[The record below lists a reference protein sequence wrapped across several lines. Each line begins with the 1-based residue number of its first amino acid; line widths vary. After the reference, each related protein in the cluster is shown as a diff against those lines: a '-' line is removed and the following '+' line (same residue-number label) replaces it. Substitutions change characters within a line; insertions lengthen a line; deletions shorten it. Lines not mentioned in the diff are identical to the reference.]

1 MTIACATSAATTTAA
16 VGAQQQ
22 QQQQPCKCSDLYPS
36 PYPILTYSHIF
47 RMLSPYTTAPLAAS
61 LWDAFLLASRLS
73 DRPCPQLGDFLYDFK
88 LNKIFF
94 PKSLTYFFITAKLLL
109 INYRRN
115 FC

>member
-22 QQQQPCKCSDLYPS
+22 QQQQPCKCSDLYPSHLAFPYPYPS

-73 DRPCPQLGDFLYDFK
+73 DRP
-88 LNKIFF
+88 
-94 PKSLTYFFITAKLLL
+94 
-109 INYRRN
+109 
-115 FC
+115 